1 MQSLVI
7 EKKTIY
13 LNKKHFD
20 SKILQDKLLYIHY
33 NFTIK
38 VYLPQIINTKQREN
52 TKKYLKKIVKKLN
65 IKKSDTLNF

>member
-1 MQSLVI
+1 MQSLVK
-7 EKKTIY
+7 EKKTVY

-20 SKILQDKLLYIHY
+20 SNILQDKLLYIHY